1 MLSGQDLFNLQNR
14 VAIVTGGSKG
24 LGFEIAAAL
33 AGAGAEVL
41 ITSRNQQEIEAAAAA
56 ITRESGSRAVGL
68 ASDVTEPD
76 KVQMMVDTALQRWG
90 KVDILVNNADPF
102 DDVPS
107 EVADAIRRG
116 RKMDAIKMYRSS
128 SGRGLKESKEYVEEV
143 QRRRGLD
150 R

>member
-1 MLSGQDLFNLQNR
+1 MLEILL
-14 VAIVTGGSKG
+14 VAIALLLLLCLTKLSAIRTRVKTLSRVDAKIDALLEEGGVS
-24 LGFEIAAAL
+24 F
-33 AGAGAEVL
+33 
-41 ITSRNQQEIEAAAAA
+41 
-56 ITRESGSRAVGL
+56 
-68 ASDVTEPD
+68 
-76 KVQMMVDTALQRWG
+76 
-90 KVDILVNNADPF
+90 DPF